1 MSNPSGADGCTR
13 CCSKFCG
20 LLFFAGFLVFD
31 FWLIFRPRRIGAS
44 VDSASLTEFA
54 LSPSGALLFNL
65 TADLSLRNPNSRI
78 GVYYDRL
85 DAAAFY
91 SGALLGPADSPF
103 PEFYQHPKT
112 TTAVSAVFKGR
123 TAGVGAGVSDAFG
136 REKGE
141 GAFRVEI
148 TVHAKLRYKVWFA
161 KVHGFKPKV
170 DCVVKLLPPPPT
182 AVSSAAAFA
191 PTKCSVDY

>member
-1 MSNPSGADGCTR
+1 MLQQILRPP
-13 CCSKFCG
+13 
-20 LLFFAGFLVFD
+20 FLRR
-31 FWLIFRPRRIGAS
+31 LPCFRFLAHIPPASHQRQRRFRLPHRIRP
-44 VDSASLTEFA
+44 L
-54 LSPSGALLFNL
+54 PSGALLFNL
-65 TADLSLRNPNSRI
+65 TADLSLRNPNRRI

-91 SGALLGPADSPF
+91 STALLGPADSPF
-103 PEFYQHPKT
+103 PGFYQHPKT
-112 TTAVSAVFKGR
+112 TTAVSA
-123 TAGVGAGVSDAFG
+123 
-136 REKGE
+136 GE
-141 GAFRVEI
+141 GGGVFRVEI

-182 AVSSAAAFA
+182 AASSAAAFA

>member
-1 MSNPSGADGCTR
+1 MLQQILRPP
-13 CCSKFCG
+13 
-20 LLFFAGFLVFD
+20 FLRR
-31 FWLIFRPRRIGAS
+31 LPCFRFLAHIPPASHRRQRRFRLPHRIRP
-44 VDSASLTEFA
+44 L
-54 LSPSGALLFNL
+54 PSGALLFNL

-112 TTAVSAVFKGR
+112 TTAVSAVFEGR
-123 TAGVGAGVSDAFG
+123 AVDVGAGVSEAFG

-141 GAFRVEI
+141 GRSVW
-148 TVHAKLRYKVWFA
+148 KSRYKVWFA

-182 AVSSAAAFA
+182 AASSAAAFA